1 MTESLQPAD
10 DELGH
15 RSGLRSSRQPRYLK
29 IAALLREEI
38 HNGTHAV
45 GRRMPTEDVLCRRFA
60 ASRFTVREALRQLEE
75 AGLVE
80 RRRGS
85 GTLVRS
91 SEAQVSYEQHI
102 RSIDDLLQFTNAT
115 RFQFLHTDRLPADSA
130 LASWLNVRL
139 GDECLHLHGIR
150 YHRRTGLPYC
160 LGEVYRRAS
169 WQGLPQGYARM
180 EDALRQ
186 LMEKEFEQHIGK
198 IEQSLSAVAISD
210 EQALEIKVPAG
221 TPGFRS
227 VRRYF
232 DLRGRLAL
240 VAVTLHPGPQFSYFT
255 RYKRSD
261 LAKLPAAEP
270 HEEPAEQEKA

>member
-1 MTESLQPAD
+1 MTEPAHGT
-10 DELGH
+10 DELRH
-15 RSGLRSSRQPRYLK
+15 PGLRSSRKPRYLQ
-29 IAALLREEI
+29 IAEILREEI
-38 HNGTHAV
+38 RNGTHPV
-45 GRRMPTEDVLCRRFA
+45 GRRMSGETDLCRRFK
-60 ASRFTVREALRQLEE
+60 ASRFTIREALRHLDD
-75 AGLVE
+75 AGLIV
-80 RRRGS
+80 RKRGS

-115 RFQFLHTDRLPADSA
+115 KFRFLHTDRIPADPT
-130 LASWLNVRL
+130 LASWLDLRAGV
-139 GDECLHLHGIR
+139 ECIHLHGIR

-169 WQGLPQGYARM
+169 WHGLPQGFARM

-186 LMEKEFEQHIGK
+186 MMEEEFDRHFGK
-198 IEQSLSAVAISD
+198 IEQSLSAVKMTEEEAR
-210 EQALEIKVPAG
+210 ELQVPAD

-232 DLRGRLAL
+232 DLRGRLVL

-255 RYKRSD
+255 RYERSD
-261 LAKLPAAEP
+261 SVLPP
-270 HEEPAEQEKA
+270 

>member
-1 MTESLQPAD
+1 MTEPARNAD
-10 DELGH
+10 DEQGH
-15 RSGLRSSRQPRYLK
+15 RPGLRSSRKPRYLK
-29 IAALLREEI
+29 IAEVLLEEI
-38 HNGTHAV
+38 RSGAHLV
-45 GRRMPTEDVLCRRFA
+45 GQRLPGETDLCKRFK
-60 ASRFTVREALRQLEE
+60 ASRFTVREALRHLEE
-75 AGLVE
+75 AGLIL

-91 SEAQVSYEQHI
+91 TEVQVSYEQHI

-210 EQALEIKVPAG
+210 EQALELKVPAG

-270 HEEPAEQEKA
+270 HDEPAEQEKA